1 MVFVLL
7 VVMIFIFANYGIQI
21 FGGKLAKCNDEAIV
35 ERRQCVGLYKRNLKT
50 LNHNK
55 LDMDQVMDF
64 KAEDL
69 EAEEP
74 DSECVGANSD
84 EDIVFIKKTR
94 QTNNSKRKIS
104 IERLRSL
111 VADLGRLVCE
121 IGLISF
127 YLCSLFFFFV
137 PDLLCF
143 L

>member
-1 MVFVLL
+1 
-7 VVMIFIFANYGIQI
+7 
-21 FGGKLAKCNDEAIV
+21 
-35 ERRQCVGLYKRNLKT
+35 
-50 LNHNK
+50 
-55 LDMDQVMDF
+55 MDQVMDF

-127 YLCSLFFFFV
+127 YLCSIFFFFV
-137 PDLLCF
+137 PDLLRF